1 MLQQVAKQCVCA
13 CQQWLLAFG
22 ILYGQASKL
31 IKKKCPP
38 ILSMYVPCLDHE
50 AVDVA
55 LVIFKKY

>member
-31 IKKKCPP
+31 IKKEVSSDP
-38 ILSMYVPCLDHE
+38 IYVR
-50 AVDVA
+50 A
-55 LVIFKKY
+55 LP